1 MVIIHNI
8 VLPII
13 LYAIK
18 IIEKDKI
25 AKKLVRRKFSFKSWP
40 NCISHLKISS
50 AYSKCSL
57 MYTILYLFEN
67 MIIIFGTSYM
77 ACALEQNNMSLP
89 EYIRI
94 TKNI

>member
-1 MVIIHNI
+1 
-8 VLPII
+8 
-13 LYAIK
+13 
-18 IIEKDKI
+18 
-25 AKKLVRRKFSFKSWP
+25 
-40 NCISHLKISS
+40 
-50 AYSKCSL
+50 

-94 TKNI
+94 TKNIWITNPVLRLILFNN